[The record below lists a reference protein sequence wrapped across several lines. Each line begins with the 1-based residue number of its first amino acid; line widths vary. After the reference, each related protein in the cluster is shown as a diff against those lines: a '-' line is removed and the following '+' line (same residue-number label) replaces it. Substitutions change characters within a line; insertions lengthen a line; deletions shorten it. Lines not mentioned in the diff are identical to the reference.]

1 MDQKEINKMIA
12 LRYQKWSKISLKI
25 GIVAFIISFILIV
38 LNTGQAILQFI
49 SSIGLIVAI
58 SCLVEYVIL
67 TILTNIMLKKK

>member
-1 MDQKEINKMIA
+1 MDQKEINKMID
-12 LRYQKWSKISLKI
+12 LRYQKWSKVSLKI